1 MRTHSFRY
9 GQIGSTVLL
18 PIQHDMI
25 RTRQSQLD
33 NASREEEDAGGGAS
47 KNSDDLI
54 DEIDGL
60 KAELE
65 ESQEDVRIVILQPWY
80 SLTLC

>member
-1 MRTHSFRY
+1 
-9 GQIGSTVLL
+9 
-18 PIQHDMI
+18 MI